1 MKLGDKSYGGMLK
14 LDFSLKICLAST
26 ADKFIQTRFPSEVS
40 LHIFTF
46 HTHTQLKVENTYLV
60 PHINSLRSY
69 LYIKQEKLQRK

>member
-46 HTHTQLKVENTYLV
+46 HTHTQLKVV
-60 PHINSLRSY
+60 PHINTLRSY